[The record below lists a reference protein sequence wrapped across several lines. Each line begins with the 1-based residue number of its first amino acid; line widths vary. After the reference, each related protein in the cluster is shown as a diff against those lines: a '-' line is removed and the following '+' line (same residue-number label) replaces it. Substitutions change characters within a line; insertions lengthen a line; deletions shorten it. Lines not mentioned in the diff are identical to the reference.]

1 MVSGT
6 SVSCYIKKTFW
17 ISFQNAIFIV
27 SWTEAGCYT
36 RTLTT
41 VPESCTQF
49 DGFAF
54 ALAVNTNEK
63 TMAATALMSTFFA
76 LKFFVVIV
84 LKFNVYTLLL
94 FVSLFLFD
102 NAKLWCFSSDSKK
115 KLRFFSN
122 LYGQTPHFRTNSG
135 NRLKSC
141 PKCYLGTN
149 VTILF

>member
-1 MVSGT
+1 MR
-6 SVSCYIKKTFW
+6 KT
-17 ISFQNAIFIV
+17 
-27 SWTEAGCYT
+27 T
-36 RTLTT
+36 
-41 VPESCTQF
+41 
-49 DGFAF
+49 
-54 ALAVNTNEK
+54 
-63 TMAATALMSTFFA
+63 AATVLMSTFFA

-84 LKFNVYTLLL
+84 FKFYVCTLLL
-94 FVSLFLFD
+94 FMSLFLFD

-149 VTILF
+149 VTIRVNNKSLFLDVKAGYSISDIEGFYFSPSFGCRLGTKINTAFTFSLEMNIKGQTA